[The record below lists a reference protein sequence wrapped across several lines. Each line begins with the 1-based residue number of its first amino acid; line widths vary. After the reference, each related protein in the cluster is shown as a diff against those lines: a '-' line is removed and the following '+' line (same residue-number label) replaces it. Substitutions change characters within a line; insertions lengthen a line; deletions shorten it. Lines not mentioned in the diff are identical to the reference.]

1 MLVVS
6 ELTAVQL
13 EEYSRGL
20 MTLSWYS
27 ILHTTMTQAQTE
39 DTLEAM
45 GRSRGK
51 GRAKVHR
58 TRNMKFIRDTWGT
71 KKKERKQMFCAD
83 PLHCITY

>member
-1 MLVVS
+1 MFCILAVS
-6 ELTAVQL
+6 KLTVVQL

-45 GRSRGK
+45 GRTRGK
-51 GRAKVHR
+51 GRAKAHS
-58 TRNMKFIRDTWGT
+58 TRNKKFIRDTLGKGT
-71 KKKERKQMFCAD
+71 QSMKA
-83 PLHCITY
+83 HV